1 MELTIGVGGKTQH
14 WVAIR
19 EKHLFLF
26 LFFIII
32 IFPYINMSTPVLWII
47 KVTVKEKVGSTLY
60 LSRIDSRNSFFSAGR
75 AGVQGRE
82 DAPGDP
88 RGH

>member
-1 MELTIGVGGKTQH
+1 MPTT
-14 WVAIR
+14 
-19 EKHLFLF
+19 
-26 LFFIII
+26 
-32 IFPYINMSTPVLWII
+32 VLWII
-47 KVTVKEKVGSTLY
+47 QMTVKGKVGSTL
-60 LSRIDSRNSFFSAGR
+60 SCINSHNSFFSAGR

>member
-1 MELTIGVGGKTQH
+1 M
-14 WVAIR
+14 
-19 EKHLFLF
+19 
-26 LFFIII
+26 
-32 IFPYINMSTPVLWII
+32 PTPVLWII

-60 LSRIDSRNSFFSAGR
+60 LSRINRNSFFSAGR

>member
-1 MELTIGVGGKTQH
+1 M
-14 WVAIR
+14 
-19 EKHLFLF
+19 
-26 LFFIII
+26 
-32 IFPYINMSTPVLWII
+32 PTPVLRII

-60 LSRIDSRNSFFSAGR
+60 LSRINSRNSFFSAGR

>member
-1 MELTIGVGGKTQH
+1 MELHYWRGRKN
-14 WVAIR
+14 VALSRHQR
-19 EKHLFLF
+19 ETLIF
-26 LFFIII
+26 II
-32 IFPYINMSTPVLWII
+32 IFPYINMPTPVLWII

-60 LSRIDSRNSFFSAGR
+60 LSCINSRNSFFSAGR